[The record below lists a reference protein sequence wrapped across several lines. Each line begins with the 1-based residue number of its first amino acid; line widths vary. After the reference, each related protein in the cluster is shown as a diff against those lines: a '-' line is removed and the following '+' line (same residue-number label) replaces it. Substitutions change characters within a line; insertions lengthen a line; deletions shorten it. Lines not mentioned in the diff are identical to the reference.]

1 MKKFKIL
8 FLFFVAII
16 LTGCSGVY
24 NITINEDLT
33 VTEDVSL
40 SLDKQDGTYDKA
52 LELIKEYGVDEED
65 YSIED
70 ARDIIKIKFIK
81 RFESV
86 EEYIVKSKLY
96 HELFP
101 EIKLLNDD
109 RKMTLVADGIFY
121 ANAEKK
127 ENVVDSFNIE
137 LLKINF
143 DTPLNIISENAD
155 EITDGIYTWSI
166 KNGDNA
172 KKIKVELSTAAVS
185 NKYKSVIV
193 IIIIC
198 LIVGAMAAYAIRNF
212 VKGKKL
218 K

>member
-121 ANAEKK
+121 ANAENK